1 MELACM
7 IDAASACL
15 RIELISA
22 SKSSCLGPA
31 DALGASLYLPLI
43 IISSHLI
50 AAKVL
55 GLSVAGWLA

>member
-1 MELACM
+1 MLRLRACVY
-7 IDAASACL
+7 
-15 RIELISA
+15 ELISA
-22 SKSSCLGPA
+22 SKSSCLGPNNNRA